1 MNILQET
8 WFWVLMIAAPII
20 TVAGIL
26 ARLARRED
34 AAKYAHFAHS
44 HPTENTQ
51 NQSQNQTDQATTSF
65 HQP

>member
-34 AAKYAHFAHS
+34 AAKYAHFAH
-44 HPTENTQ
+44 PTENTQ
-51 NQSQNQTDQATTSF
+51 NQSQNQTDQATTNI
-65 HQP
+65 HKP